1 MQTILLQKYLYSL
14 IHIFLAH
21 GLPTNFQGKKKLL
34 IENSRFQSLK
44 EAISIHSRRK
54 LVYC

>member
-21 GLPTNFQGKKKLL
+21 GLPTNFQGKKKTT
-34 IENSRFQSLK
+34 
-44 EAISIHSRRK
+44 HRK
-54 LVYC
+54 F